1 MYDLLGGHILSFY
14 PTGSPFSRLLVFL
27 SAILTPIY
35 FIILISRSPIEL
47 SFLEAFFK
55 YFAMPLTFSFPW
67 LLFIY
72 INRNTLAAT
81 FDEIKSATSI
91 LPLRWKIFYGI
102 NAIFILLFFV
112 LPFISPPLAVFTA
125 IILAVRVTRKSKF
138 ILERSEKTPFLISF
152 ILAIAFASI
161 PSYFLLLFLPA
172 YSIMFSWILDAWWDS
187 LFLIYDLSIWIVNSL
202 AIGSLIWLIYTG
214 AAEYETRIYGWKK
227 TQVPV
232 NLIRLIQ
239 FLFFLFLAF
248 IGLPLPR
255 HPLFKEIYEKY
266 SLPIFTSAEQVLSA
280 INILCLI
287 IVCFVILTSLIR
299 GLKKVEYRGPFI
311 GYLFA
316 AGFLIIDI
324 FWRFNKHLITF
335 SIILASIMFF
345 LIFIY
350 CFESV
355 KKEIEG

>member
-1 MYDLLGGHILSFY
+1 MSFY
-14 PTGSPFSRLLVFL
+14 PTGSSSSRLLVFL
-27 SAILTPIY
+27 LSILTPIY
-35 FIILISRSPIEL
+35 FIILIAYSPLEL
-47 SFLEAFFK
+47 SFLEALFK

-91 LPLRWKIFYGI
+91 IPLRWKIFYGI
-102 NAIFILLFFV
+102 NALFILLFFI
-112 LPFISPPLAVFTA
+112 LPLISPPLAVFTS
-125 IILAVRVTRKSKF
+125 IILAVRTSRRSRF
-138 ILERSEKTPFLISF
+138 ALEKSEKFPLFLSF
-152 ILAIAFASI
+152 ILAIIFAII
-161 PSYFLLLFLPA
+161 PTYFLLLFLPA
-172 YSIMFSWILDAWWDS
+172 YSTIFSWILNAWWNS

-214 AAEYETRIYGWKK
+214 AAEYEARIYGWRK

-248 IGLPLPR
+248 IGLPR
-255 HPLFKEIYEKY
+255 HPCLKEIYEKY
-266 SLPIFTSAEQVLSA
+266 SLPIFPGAEQFLSK
-280 INILCLI
+280 INILCLA
-287 IVCFVILTSLIR
+287 IVCFVILISLLR

-324 FWRFNKHLITF
+324 FWRLNIHLITL
-335 SIILASIMFF
+335 SIISASIMFF
-345 LIFIY
+345 LIFMY

-355 KKEIEG
+355 KKEIEGY